1 MHLTEEYLELCQT
14 PVVDLQKDLQ
24 KEAVLFSNELILQKS
39 FIAYVRRGSLVF
51 SHVVELFIT
60 FTPTLQFLE
69 A

>member
-1 MHLTEEYLELCQT
+1 MHLTEVYLELCQT
-14 PVVDLQKDLQ
+14 PMVHLQ

-60 FTPTLQFLE
+60 FTSTLQFLE